1 MAKFDLTNVMEALD
15 NVVVAVKGLYNGI
28 VEEAN
33 QERLELLALY
43 GRMKDTQYHLNVLN
57 GFARQ
62 TAESLVKVADEGTSV
77 SMAIEDVIE
86 GGVEAVHLASYSNFA
101 GFCEICGGE
110 MTLDSETV
118 KFGDGRAHVEC
129 FDVEDEELDEEEL
142 EEEPEE
148 FEELDEELDAEEVEE
163 CDAEEDVDGGD
174 CDNCPIQEICD
185 EATEQTA

>member
-1 MAKFDLTNVMEALD
+1 MAKFDLTNVREALD
-15 NVVVAVKGLYNGI
+15 NVVVAVKGLYDGI

-43 GRMKDTQYHLNVLN
+43 GRMRDTQYHLNTLN

-62 TAESLVKVADEGTSV
+62 TAESLVGIADDGTAI
-77 SMAIEDVIE
+77 SMAIEDVMG

-110 MTLDSETV
+110 MTFDGETV

-129 FDVEDEELDEEEL
+129 FDFEDEDE
-142 EEEPEE
+142 
-148 FEELDEELDAEEVEE
+148 EE
-163 CDAEEDVDGGD
+163 CDAEDEEFDAEDETEAETEACDVEEDAEGGD
-174 CDNCPIQEICD
+174 CDNCPIQEICNKT
-185 EATEQTA
+185 AEQTA

>member
-15 NVVVAVKGLYNGI
+15 NVVVAVKGLYDGI

-43 GRMKDTQYHLNVLN
+43 GRMRDTQYHLNTLN
-57 GFARQ
+57 GFTRQ
-62 TAESLVKVADEGTSV
+62 TADALVKVADEGTSV

-129 FDVEDEELDEEEL
+129 FDIEDENEEE
-142 EEEPEE
+142 
-148 FEELDEELDAEEVEE
+148 D
-163 CDAEEDVDGGD
+163 CDAEEIVED
-174 CDNCPIQEICD
+174 D
-185 EATEQTA
+185 ETTDQTA

>member
-15 NVVVAVKGLYNGI
+15 NVVVAVKGLYDGI
-28 VEEAN
+28 VDEAN

-43 GRMKDTQYHLNVLN
+43 GRMRDTQYHLNTLN

-62 TAESLVKVADEGTSV
+62 TAESLVGIADEGTAV
-77 SMAIEDVIE
+77 SMAIDNVAE

-110 MTLDSETV
+110 MTFDSETV

-129 FDVEDEELDEEEL
+129 FDVEDEDEEL
-142 EEEPEE
+142 EAS
-148 FEELDEELDAEEVEE
+148 DEAEDEE
-163 CDAEEDVDGGD
+163 CDAEEDVEGGD
-174 CDNCPIQEICD
+174 CDNCPIQGICE

>member
-15 NVVVAVKGLYNGI
+15 NVVVAVKGLYDGI

-43 GRMKDTQYHLNVLN
+43 GRMRDTQYHLNTLN

-62 TAESLVKVADEGTSV
+62 TAESLIGIADEGTAV
-77 SMAIEDVIE
+77 SMAIEDVMG

-110 MTLDSETV
+110 MTFDSETV

-129 FDVEDEELDEEEL
+129 FDVEDEDEDAEDEE
-142 EEEPEE
+142 
-148 FEELDEELDAEEVEE
+148 FDAEDEAETE
-163 CDAEEDVDGGD
+163 ACDAEEDVEGGD

-185 EATEQTA
+185 KTTEQTA